1 MTIKGQKKAGQ
12 KYMIQP
18 TGALITY
25 LAGLYDIKEW
35 DGLKYPVFTVLTRE
49 PGEEIAFIHDRMP
62 VILGKENA
70 KTWMDPGRDPK
81 EVVKNAL
88 TDMYYEKC

>member
-1 MTIKGQKKAGQ
+1 
-12 KYMIQP
+12 MIQP

-49 PGEEIAFIHDRMP
+49 PGEEIAFIHDRMD

-70 KTWMDPGRDPK
+70 KTWMDAQSNPA
-81 EVVKNAL
+81 EIVKTAL